1 MGCLSMRIPKIVS
14 TDSKDI
20 VREDTYNIG
29 YFDKIKM
36 VEEAWK
42 QDETEMNKYIKRIE
56 KMVRSSYEYRDYIKF
71 LKDEIDMNKCAFFP
85 NLSREDVSLE
95 IHHAPFTLYD
105 ITAIVLNETR
115 INDINA
121 TTFDVANK
129 VMKLHY
135 EGMVGLIPLSITV
148 HQLVHNG
155 DIFIPIDNVHGDVK
169 GFYEKY
175 KNYMT
180 SDQLDLLKRN
190 VHETNLLNKE
200 KYNPTVLERRYTY
213 IDVQGMEY
221 PKPINRDQLIEIG
234 KEDEISLD
242 DM

>member
-129 VMKLHY
+129 VMKLHFF
-135 EGMVGLIPLSITV
+135 LCFCRN
-148 HQLVHNG
+148 HNH
-155 DIFIPIDNVHGDVK
+155 IF
-169 GFYEKY
+169 
-175 KNYMT
+175 
-180 SDQLDLLKRN
+180 
-190 VHETNLLNKE
+190 
-200 KYNPTVLERRYTY
+200 
-213 IDVQGMEY
+213 
-221 PKPINRDQLIEIG
+221 
-234 KEDEISLD
+234 
-242 DM
+242 